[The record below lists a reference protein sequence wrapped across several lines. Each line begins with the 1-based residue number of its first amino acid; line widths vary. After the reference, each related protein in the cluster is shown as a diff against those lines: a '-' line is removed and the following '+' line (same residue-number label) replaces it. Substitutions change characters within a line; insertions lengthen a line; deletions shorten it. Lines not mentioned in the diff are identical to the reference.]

1 MVVMN
6 RSLLTLLILILA
18 GLSGCAESERQQATG
33 RGTIRALNASPTA
46 PNLGFL
52 LEERVVGIAEFKNI
66 TVAVLFDDLD
76 YNANFDYQFTGELL
90 VTRLATVPFKLV
102 ADMDHLF
109 IYTGTLA
116 APATILWQRPL
127 RVWDGTETVMEI
139 EFGHL
144 SPQLGE
150 VDVYFAVPGTL
161 PVAGESLAT
170 LSNGNHSA
178 ALELVAGE
186 YDLILTSSGDPA
198 DILYSSTTF
207 TYLPSTSYLAT
218 VFDGDPS
225 LTSPISVGLF
235 LQSGAS
241 VELLNADVLP
251 TLRTFHGAFGTEA
264 FDLYRDSDFS
274 APLIANV
281 ANNEVS
287 VSVEVPEADATYTFT
302 PVGNIGAT
310 LHEEDLTVTAGRHNT
325 RFLLGEVAD
334 LATTPLVDD
343 FRWLE
348 DSTKLRVMHAAF
360 NQQTVNIFVVKTGVD
375 IAERLPQF
383 FSVNYQLST
392 GYATFAADSYELY
405 ATTVGTRDVLAGPFA
420 VDFTNG
426 DVVHFALVDT
436 ADPNVIE
443 FIKYDHR
450 SATAP

>member
-1 MVVMN
+1 MN

-52 LEERVVGIAEFKNI
+52 LEERVVGVAQFKNI
-66 TVAVLFDDLD
+66 TVSVVFDDLD
-76 YNANFDYQFTGELL
+76 YIANFDYQFTGELQ
-90 VTRLATVPFKLV
+90 VTRLASVPFKL
-102 ADMDHLF
+102 DKDTDHLF

-116 APATILWQRPL
+116 APATLLWQRPS
-127 RVWDGTETVMEI
+127 RVWDGTETIMAI

-150 VDVYFAVPGTL
+150 VDVYFSAPGTL

-170 LSNGNHSA
+170 LSNGNHSIPF
-178 ALELVAGE
+178 EISAGDYE
-186 YDLILTSSGDPA
+186 LILTSSGNPG
-198 DILYSSTTF
+198 DILYTSNTT
-207 TYLPSTSYLAT
+207 TYLSSINYLASI
-218 VFDGDPS
+218 FDGDPS

-235 LQSGAS
+235 LESGAS
-241 VELLNADVLP
+241 VELTDANVPP
-251 TLRTFHGAFGTEA
+251 TLRTFHAAFGTEA
-264 FDLYRDSDFS
+264 FDLFRDSDFS

-281 ANNEVS
+281 ANNEAS
-287 VSVEVPEADATYTFT
+287 PTIDVPEAEATYTFT
-302 PVGNIGAT
+302 PVGNVGAT
-310 LHEEDLTVTAGRHNT
+310 LHEEDFAVTSGRHNT
-325 RFLLGEVAD
+325 RILLGEVAD

-348 DSTKLRVMHAAF
+348 DSTRLRVMHAAF

-392 GYATFAADSYELY
+392 GYANFAADSYELY

-436 ADPNVIE
+436 ADPNVVE

-450 SATAP
+450 SASAP